1 MLDIINVRVSTRSN
15 AFPGSAIRGI
25 NEEVVKL
32 ERVGVKVYGF
42 HIGQPG
48 LPPSKDLLLEFTKNM
63 LEKPFEYSM
72 YTPSSGIEELREV
85 RVEDVPPLVT
95 VELKPGD
102 EVIIETPG
110 GGGYGPEAQRP
121 TG

>member
-1 MLDIINVRVSTRSN
+1 L
-15 AFPGSAIRGI
+15 PGEPAR
-25 NEEVVKL
+25 
-32 ERVGVKVYGF
+32 VKVVRADG
-42 HIGQPG
+42 
-48 LPPSKDLLLEFTKNM
+48 
-63 LEKPFEYSM
+63 
-72 YTPSSGIEELREV
+72 